1 MFAIKDGVSETT
13 TTTGTSDFVLA
24 ARAGFLRFN
33 DALVGNPHLF
43 VYEAHA
49 VDGSGVRTGA
59 FETGVGQFFNDAGTH
74 KIRRVRKLSGSDYPT
89 MTPLDFA
96 AGTKIVSLVVAA
108 AQVGGLRVGRDQ
120 ADDPVT
126 LYVRADG
133 SDSNSGLADSA
144 GGAFL
149 TLSYAVEEA
158 LRFYEN
164 ATIQVGAGSFD
175 SGYATGVSGQVT
187 IIGAGMGLTTIEGL
201 IAEAGQRFD
210 ASGLRVETA
219 GVAFSAEGVG
229 ALISAYDIDFGPAD
243 WGHAWA
249 KSSGM
254 ISIGNYTVSGGS
266 SDAHHLHAEKYGR
279 VECVGVATLA
289 ANVSFSGGWAIADG
303 GLAFIDYAGGSIDL
317 DGHTVTGKRY
327 DIQAGSVCNTYGGG
341 ASFLP
346 GSVAGTTASGGQYL

>member
-13 TTTGTSDFVLA
+13 TTTGTGDFVLA
-24 ARAGFLRFN
+24 ARSGFLRFN

-108 AQVGGLRVGRDQ
+108 AQVGGLRVGNDQ
-120 ADDPVT
+120 AGDPVT

-133 SDSNSGLADSA
+133 SNSNSGLVDSA

-149 TLSYAVEEA
+149 TLEYAVGEA
-158 LRFYEN
+158 LRFYDGAEVH
-164 ATIQVGAGSFD
+164 VGPGSFD
-175 SGYATGVSGQVT
+175 NAFGSAPGKVS
-187 IIGAGMGLTTIEGL
+187 IIGAGIGLTTIKAVL
-201 IAEAGQRFD
+201 AQPGQQ
-210 ASGLRVETA
+210 
-219 GVAFSAEGVG
+219 
-229 ALISAYDIDFGPAD
+229 ISVSDCRIT
-243 WGHAWA
+243 
-249 KSSGM
+249 
-254 ISIGNYTVSGGS
+254 TVSGTGLDAYGAGAVLS
-266 SDAHHLHAEKYGR
+266 AYGIDLGACNYSHVRASAGGVVDISDYVVSGGGGAHIRAESFGR
-279 VECVGVATLA
+279 VVCGGVATLA
-289 ANVSFSGGWAIADG
+289 ANIALADAWAVCDG
-303 GLAFIDYAGGSIDL
+303 LGYINFDGGSIDL

-327 DIQAGSVCNTYGGG
+327 DIQACSVCNTYGGG

>member
-13 TTTGTSDFVLA
+13 TTTGTGDFVLA

-89 MTPLDFA
+89 MTPLNFA
-96 AGTKIVSLVVAA
+96 AGTKVVSLVVAA
-108 AQVGGLRVGRDQ
+108 AQAAGLRVGKDQ
-120 ADDPVT
+120 DDEPVT

-133 SDSNSGLADSA
+133 SDSNSGLIDSA

-149 TLSYAVEEA
+149 TLDYAVREA
-158 LRFYEN
+158 LSFYDD
-164 ATIQVGAGSFD
+164 ATVLVGAGSFNAF
-175 SGYATGVSGQVT
+175 SGGNMAGSVT
-187 IIGAGMGLTTIEGL
+187 IAGA
-201 IAEAGQRFD
+201 
-210 ASGLRVETA
+210 
-219 GVAFSAEGVG
+219 GVG
-229 ALISAYDIDFGPAD
+229 ATTIQGVMASASQRIVVGGVRVVTAGIGLWAEGQGALLSAYDIELGACDYAHSLANNGGIINLGD
-243 WGHAWA
+243 
-249 KSSGM
+249 
-254 ISIGNYTVSGGS
+254 YVVSGGGG
-266 SDAHHLHAEKYGR
+266 AHIRAESFGR
-279 VECVGVATLA
+279 VVCGGIATLA
-289 ANVSFSGGWAIADG
+289 ANIALADAWAVCDG
-303 GLAFIDYAGGSIDL
+303 LGYINFDGGSIDL

-327 DIQAGSVCNTYGGG
+327 DIQACSVCNTHGGG

-346 GSVAGTTASGGQYL
+346 GSIAGTTASGGQYL